1 MASRFSREDWE
12 SALERWRE
20 AGLIEVETAVAIKA
34 WESGRL
40 AGTPTNRLVDAV
52 SYLGV
57 SILLV
62 GALML
67 IALASDGD
75 DWWLV
80 LPFGLGAI
88 AVGLTWLSKISDLR
102 AMSDGF
108 ACGSIVLIT
117 LGLGLS
123 LDEVADPEHEAIGF
137 LLLCLCV
144 VFVGGGMVR
153 LARSPISTFLA
164 AGALAVMPLSIAI
177 AGDALDVGLYGSSF
191 RTLADW
197 ALWST
202 FGSVV
207 VIGIGILLLL
217 RHSRRWLAPELE
229 IWARLGASL
238 GSGAAILAL
247 AGASTEPAIDWMALL
262 IGWIV
267 TAWALR
273 GGRIE
278 LLPASGLL
286 LLGSLAGGLSD
297 LDSGPRLG
305 LVLVVLF
312 TAIELTALGMAGR
325 RWLGRLEDHWLTPF
339 WKSVL
344 LAGGVTASAILAAES
359 EGLAAIGI
367 VWAVVLLLAGV
378 ARQQRLEL
386 FFGVVGVYASG
397 LTLVLGQYESS
408 LGAIIGTLFFGV
420 VIVAG
425 AIIWRRR
432 SRRLTLVEGDS

>member
-1 MASRFSREDWE
+1 MASHSGRQDWE
-12 SALERWRE
+12 SLLHRWRE
-20 AGLIEVETAVAIKA
+20 AGLIEDETVEMIRA
-34 WESGRL
+34 WEDGRR
-40 AGTPTNRLVDAV
+40 ADTTTTRLVEAV

-67 IALASDGD
+67 IALVSDGD
-75 DWWLV
+75 DWRLA

-88 AVGLTWLSKISDLR
+88 AVGLTWLSRASDLR

-108 ACGSIVLIT
+108 AGSSIVLIT

-123 LDEVADPEHEAIGF
+123 LDEVAEPKHQAIGF
-137 LLLCLCV
+137 LLLCLCIV
-144 VFVGGGMVR
+144 LAGGWLVR
-153 LARSPISTFLA
+153 LARSPISMFLT
-164 AGALAVMPLSIAI
+164 AGALAVLPLSIAI
-177 AGDALDVGLYGSSF
+177 AGDALDVGLYGSSS

-197 ALWST
+197 ALWGA
-202 FGSVV
+202 FGTVV
-207 VIGIGILLLL
+207 VLGVGILFLLPHL
-217 RHSRRWLAPELE
+217 RRWADPDLEL
-229 IWARLGASL
+229 WARLGASL
-238 GSGAAILAL
+238 GTSLAILAL

-262 IGWIV
+262 SGWIM

-297 LDSGPRLG
+297 LGSGPRLG
-305 LVLVVLF
+305 LVLVMLF
-312 TAIELTALGMAGR
+312 TVIELTALGMAGR

-339 WKSVL
+339 WKSAL
-344 LAGGVTASAILAAES
+344 LAGGVTASSILAAES

-367 VWAVVLLLAGV
+367 VWALVLLIAGV

-386 FFGVVGVYASG
+386 FFGVVGVYAAG
-397 LTLVLGQYESS
+397 LTLVLGQLESS
-408 LGAIIGTLFFGV
+408 LGAIVGTLFFGV
-420 VIVAG
+420 LVAVG
-425 AIIWRRR
+425 AIFWRRR
-432 SRRLTLVEGDS
+432 SRRLTLIETDS

>member
-1 MASRFSREDWE
+1 MTSRSDREGWE
-12 SALERWRE
+12 SALDRWLA
-20 AGLIEVETAVAIKA
+20 AGLVADETADAIRV
-34 WESGRL
+34 WERGHR
-40 AGTPTNRLVDAV
+40 AATPVNRWADAV

-67 IALASDGD
+67 IALVSDGD
-75 DWWLV
+75 DWSLA
-80 LPFGLGAI
+80 LPFPLGAVAI
-88 AVGLTWLSKISDLR
+88 GLTWLSVRSSLR
-102 AMSDGF
+102 ALSDGF
-108 ACGSIVLIT
+108 AGCSIVLIT
-117 LGLGLS
+117 VGLGLW
-123 LDEVADPEHEAIGF
+123 LDEVSRSGQESIGF

-144 VFVGGGMVR
+144 LLIGGWMVR
-153 LARSPISTFLA
+153 LARSPIAVLLA
-164 AGALAVMPLSIAI
+164 AGALTVMPLAI
-177 AGDALDVGLYGSSF
+177 AVEGDALDVGLYGSGI

-202 FGSVV
+202 FVAVLALGM
-207 VIGIGILLLL
+207 GMLLLL
-217 RHSRRWLAPELE
+217 QRSRRWLDPELLP
-229 IWARLGASL
+229 WSRLGATL
-238 GSGAAILAL
+238 GTGAAILAL

-262 IGWIV
+262 VGWVV

-273 GGRIE
+273 AGQIE

-305 LVLVVLF
+305 LVLVVLV
-312 TAIELTALGMAGR
+312 TAVELTALGMAGR
-325 RWLGRLEDHWLTPF
+325 SWLGRLDDHWLTPL
-339 WKSVL
+339 WKSAL
-344 LAGGVTASAILAAES
+344 LAGGVAAASVLASEG

-367 VWAVVLLLAGV
+367 VWALVLLLAGV

-408 LGAIIGTLFFGV
+408 LGAIVGTLVFGLLIV
-420 VIVAG
+420 VG
-425 AIIWRRR
+425 AIVWRRR
-432 SRRLTLVEGDS
+432 VRAIAAD